1 MTNIAKQ
8 LVVGSPLIKEFR
20 VLSAEDLLKLNMNL
34 FHSVGKGATI
44 QPRGVFIK
52 YIGDESRPDEIDFGI
67 VGKGITYD
75 TGGLNIKLQLIE

>member
-1 MTNIAKQ
+1 
-8 LVVGSPLIKEFR
+8 
-20 VLSAEDLLKLNMNL
+20 MNL